1 MVGKNN
7 CINVGR
13 KVIQLLDFYNCL
25 FDNLLKRKSIN
36 RNQTEGDVIV
46 QKVLFVCTHNSARSQ
61 MAETFLN
68 DLGRGRFV
76 AESAGLEKGELNP
89 VAVEAMAELGYDISH
104 NQTDSVFDFF
114 IEGRKYDLVIKVCDQ
129 SSAQQCPI
137 FPGAKI
143 SWNWDFRDPSSFTGN
158 HEERL
163 KQTRTVRDAIKT
175 RIEEFLRVVIPG

>member
-1 MVGKNN
+1 VNSVKSNN
-7 CINVGR
+7 V
-13 KVIQLLDFYNCL
+13 D
-25 FDNLLKRKSIN
+25 
-36 RNQTEGDVIV
+36 GDEII

-68 DLGRGRFV
+68 HLGEGRFV

-89 VAVEAMAELGYDISH
+89 VVVEAMAELGYDISN
-104 NQTDSVFDFF
+104 NQTNSVFEFF
-114 IEGRKYDLVIKVCDQ
+114 KEGRKYDLVIKVCDQ

-137 FPGAKI
+137 FPGVKL
-143 SWNWDFRDPSSFTGN
+143 SWNWDFRDPSSFTGS

-163 KQTRTVRDAIKT
+163 AQTRAVRDAMKT